1 MMKLWVYLESWF
13 RKCGCFQLSVECN
26 LGFKNYE
33 SVFEFKIER
42 DYKHRK
48 GALLTAFNEKFCDKH
63 FFFISPN
70 QDKTITIPLNKLMSV
85 LF

>member
-1 MMKLWVYLESWF
+1 M
-13 RKCGCFQLSVECN
+13 SVESN

-48 GALLTAFNEKFCDKH
+48 GVWLTAFDRRFCNKH
-63 FFFISPN
+63 FFFIPSESGQNDINSSKEAKPD
-70 QDKTITIPLNKLMSV
+70 QAHLISTLELGQYV
-85 LF
+85 FLFYDY